1 MCRGMTLL
9 LLAAGAYGSLAVLI
23 KAAVLAGVNAETAL
37 ALRFTIAPPIWW
49 AVILTRRSPL
59 RIPWRPAFLA
69 AAIGMLLYA
78 PNAFIYYQGTARV
91 PGAIA
96 AMVVALVPVMVAVLS
111 RLLLQERLGTL
122 GRVALVLVVIGGVL
136 LAGGSRGRVDPFGVL
151 LLLVAVGLYSLYI
164 VVSVRATRVLSPL
177 VATACV
183 TTGAGVLSLLWS
195 GLSGRL
201 DLGFAPAGWAA
212 VAGLIL
218 LPTLLGM
225 FAFLAGAEV
234 VGAARAAIVTAL
246 EPLAGVLLAVL
257 FLGDRLSALQFT
269 GGGLLILAA
278 LLVQEERRRLERR
291 DA

>member
-1 MCRGMTLL
+1 MRRGMLLL
-9 LLAAGAYGSLAVLI
+9 LLAAVSYGSLAVLI
-23 KAAVLAGVNAETAL
+23 KGAVQAGVNAETVL
-37 ALRFTIAPPIWW
+37 TLRFTVAPPIWW
-49 AVILTRRSPL
+49 AVILARRSPS
-59 RIPWRPAFLA
+59 RIPVRPALLA

-96 AMVVALVPVMVAVLS
+96 AMAVALVPVMVAVLS
-111 RLLLQERLGTL
+111 RLLLQERLGAL
-122 GRVALVLVVIGGVL
+122 GRIALVLVVIGGIL
-136 LAGGSRGRVDPFGVL
+136 LAGGSRGRLDPLGVL
-151 LLLVAVGLYSLYI
+151 LLVVAVGLYSLYI
-164 VVSVRATRVLSPL
+164 VVSVRATRVLTPL

-183 TTGAGVLSLLWS
+183 TTGAGVLSLVWS

-225 FAFLAGAEV
+225 FAFLAGAEI

-257 FLGDRLSALQFT
+257 FLGDRLDTLQFV
-269 GGGLLILAA
+269 GGGLLIIAA

-291 DA
+291 GT